1 MVTNIYNNIYM
12 YMVIVVTTNYTF
24 GLSKIFRLMS
34 SSIYCFRHI
43 ITNVRNFTV
52 TYKFI
57 MKFNNLMIFTT
68 EL

>member
-1 MVTNIYNNIYM
+1 MVTMVNNIYM

-24 GLSKIFRLMS
+24 GLSKIFRLMP